1 MTKDSFLI
9 EQLLGSYSIGGHPFV
24 VVCCCEESRAG
35 LTPCSG
41 RCCVHAALGAEQGAK
56 MMSFQL
62 PLELMLLAN
71 LALSLILC
79 LPLPLSKP
87 GITVCR
93 FSTTPVGQ
101 GMTAA
106 AFSILMLLMIQPLYD
121 MSNLHHQKEAAAETI
136 THKDRRY
143 ATVGMGY
150 STTELCAPVRQQPQ
164 FSKFGVSSFRTW
176 VHNHQKGISLNMRSS
191 RCRSVE
197 ASAHLAMFLT
207 ATNLAL
213 PVINRTLGLVKG
225 QIDDLRQ
232 KYEAKS
238 V

>member
-1 MTKDSFLI
+1 
-9 EQLLGSYSIGGHPFV
+9 
-24 VVCCCEESRAG
+24 
-35 LTPCSG
+35 
-41 RCCVHAALGAEQGAK
+41 

-71 LALSLILC
+71 LALSLTLC

-87 GITVCR
+87 GIAICR
-93 FSTTPVGQ
+93 FSTTPIGQ

-106 AFSILMLLMIQPLYD
+106 AFSILLLLLIQPVYD
-121 MSNLHHQKEAAAETI
+121 MNNLNKQKEAAAETI
-136 THKDRRY
+136 THKDRRCV
-143 ATVGMGY
+143 ANGRVIVQSSCRLLSVSRSSPNLDEPAFGLGSLSPARNLFMN
-150 STTELCAPVRQQPQ
+150 VR
-164 FSKFGVSSFRTW
+164 T
-176 VHNHQKGISLNMRSS
+176 S

-207 ATNLAL
+207 ATNMAL

-232 KYEAKS
+232 KYETKTA
-238 V
+238 